1 MAMIPQTLFGQNM
14 SVGGISFQ
22 GEVPSFTLP
31 KLTVKTEEHR
41 AGGMDGAIE
50 MDMGLEKME
59 SSFTTTGVR
68 KEAMKYFG
76 LADQTAFDAAFRG
89 TFKGQK
95 GAEVGVIAT
104 IRGMLKELD
113 PGDWKA
119 GDKAEFKYSVAVS
132 YYKLEVD
139 GALIYEIDP
148 LNSIRVIDGV
158 DQLTQYRTNLGI

>member
-22 GEVPSFTLP
+22 GDVPSFTQP
-31 KLTVKTEEHR
+31 KLTLKTEEHR

-59 SSFTTTGVR
+59 ASFTTTGVR
-68 KEAMKYFG
+68 KESMKYFG
-76 LADQTAFDAAFRG
+76 LADQSAFDGVFRG

-95 GAEVGVIAT
+95 GEQVGTVAT
-104 IRGMLKELD
+104 VRGMLKEFD
-113 PGDWKA
+113 MGDFKA
-119 GDKAEFKYSVAVS
+119 GDKAELKYSVAVN
-132 YYKLEVD
+132 YYKLEID
-139 GALIYEIDP
+139 GVTMYEIDP
-148 LNSIRVIDGV
+148 VNAVRVIDGV